1 LRYMRAF
8 KQILRVVLFLAALSI
23 AATPLAFAANPPVA
37 PASFAGWNQTGSPQ
51 QIGPTLNNGQPNIWP
66 VIQEYGFVSG
76 TVQSYAN
83 KDKTISVALYNMKDS
98 SSAYGLYSYLR
109 GPGMA
114 HSAIAE
120 HSCMSGVR
128 ALVLDGATVV
138 EITGSNRVNF
148 SGLEPDFKALVAA
161 LAIPPSEE
169 PYPDLHKRLPLR
181 GFQEGTDRY
190 VLGPVALNSLV
201 PLAEGDWVGFTIG
214 AEVETAQ
221 YKFSNNANRIVTLI
235 VIDYPTPQFADK
247 MLKEWATK
255 FNLNPDQPNG
265 KPALYAARKL
275 TIVGLVAGA
284 PNAEEA
290 KALLAHLD
298 SGEELTW
305 NEPSFPVDESNIN
318 AVIASVIV
326 GTGILCMFTLIAGL
340 AFGGVRLV
348 IKRILPGRIFD
359 RGTEMD
365 VLQLGLASKPI
376 NAEDFYGIGGAS
388 GSSNRG

>member
-1 LRYMRAF
+1 MRAF
-8 KQILRVVLFLAALSI
+8 KQIVRLVLLFAAISI
-23 AATPLAFAANPPVA
+23 AGGPLAFAANPPVA
-37 PASFAGWNQTGSPQ
+37 PAAFAGWSQSGSSQ
-51 QIGPTLNNGQPNIWP
+51 QIGPALNDSQPNIWP
-66 VIQEYGFVSG
+66 VIQEYGFLSG
-76 TVQSYAN
+76 TVQSYTN
-83 KDKTISVALYNMKDS
+83 KDKTISVTLYNMKDS
-98 SSAYGLYSYLR
+98 TSAYGLYSFLR

-114 HSAIAE
+114 HAAIAE
-120 HSCMSGVR
+120 HSCMSSAR

-138 EITGSNRVNF
+138 EITGSNRVNL
-148 SGLEPDFKALVAA
+148 SGLEPDFKALVTA
-161 LAIPPSEE
+161 LAIPPTEE
-169 PYPDLHKRLPLR
+169 PYPDLYKRLPLR

-190 VLGPVALNSLV
+190 VLGPIALNALI
-201 PLAEGDWVGFTIG
+201 PLAAGDWAGFANG

-235 VIDYPTPQFADK
+235 VVDYPTPQFADK
-247 MLKEWATK
+247 MLKEWAGK

-305 NEPSFPVDESNIN
+305 NEPTFAVNESNIN
-318 AVIASVIV
+318 TVIASIIV

-376 NAEDFYGIGGAS
+376 NAEDFYGIGS
-388 GSSNRG
+388 SPTSSNQA